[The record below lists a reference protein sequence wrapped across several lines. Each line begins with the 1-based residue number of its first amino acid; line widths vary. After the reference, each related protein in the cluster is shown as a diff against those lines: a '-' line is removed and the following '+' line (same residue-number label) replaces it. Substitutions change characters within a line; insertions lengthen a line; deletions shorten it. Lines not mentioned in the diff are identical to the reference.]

1 MITRTTTRLTAV
13 CFAIAGLAGCAQI
26 NRLPNN
32 EHWDES
38 TEQVT
43 RVDIHSSFPALSRA
57 TFERVDLL
65 ELIDPQRLSGRPQK
79 TENPG
84 KEYTEVFAWFR
95 DTKDKTP
102 EEKKA
107 IRNSVQDQIIAV
119 ATSRCNVFKTYLR
132 REQSDSNF
140 LFGTLT
146 TVTGVLGAIVPGAR
160 DARNLAGA
168 AGLFSGIE
176 AEYNQAYY
184 SNLAAHVIISGIELR
199 QSQLREALYPG
210 ARSRSITEYTL
221 GSAITD
227 ALVFDGSCSTLTGL
241 IMAQDSI
248 QQVTN
253 PGPKAAMNAM
263 LYARTM
269 RAIQDTPD
277 ADLTPEK
284 VRSLNDLT
292 QFNQNPLIT
301 TLARQN
307 APAAP
312 DAQVQEAAAQANQI
326 VMTTRGQVTTESALL
341 ERALK
346 KSVSE
351 MSPADQSKYQSKI
364 PGLIKAYNKWAD
376 DSIVKQLETD
386 KAVISCLAKLP
397 VQTSAAAS
405 AASKLALASPQMND
419 YLKLDLDMRR
429 TKIDA
434 EGTIAKLNTAQTTAR
449 KILQQAR
456 TIWLDYIK
464 NPPANLDNI
473 TDNRIPAMDLTSL
486 TCP

>member
-1 MITRTTTRLTAV
+1 MITRAFTRLTAV
-13 CFAIAGLAGCAQI
+13 SVAIAGLAGCAQL
-26 NRLPNN
+26 NRLGNN

-38 TEQVT
+38 AEQVA
-43 RVDIHSSFPALSRA
+43 RVDVHSSFPALSRA
-57 TFERVDLL
+57 TFERVNLL
-65 ELIDPQRLSGRPQK
+65 ELIDPKRQSGRPEK
-79 TENPG
+79 IENPG

-95 DTKDKTP
+95 DTQDKTP

-132 REQSDSNF
+132 REQSDTNF

-199 QSQLREALYPG
+199 QSQLRESLYPG
-210 ARSRSITEYTL
+210 ARDRSITEYTL

-263 LYARTM
+263 LYARTL
-269 RAIQDTPD
+269 RAIQDTPHE
-277 ADLTPEK
+277 DLTPEK
-284 VRSLNDLT
+284 VRALNDLT

-307 APAAP
+307 APASP
-312 DAQVQEAAAQANQI
+312 GTQLQEAAAQANQI
-326 VMTTRGQVTTESALL
+326 VMTVQGQVAVETAQLESS
-341 ERALK
+341 LK
-346 KSVSE
+346 KSVKDKDKEKEKIAALVTDYKDWAAGSVINALKNN
-351 MSPADQSKYQSKI
+351 PVTPCLVGQLQSR
-364 PGLIKAYNKWAD
+364 
-376 DSIVKQLETD
+376 T
-386 KAVISCLAKLP
+386 
-397 VQTSAAAS
+397 AAAVS
-405 AASKLALASPQMND
+405 AASTFSLASPESAN
-419 YLKLDLDMRR
+419 YLELDLAMRR
-429 TKIDA
+429 TRIEADNS
-434 EGTIAKLNTAQTTAR
+434 IAKINTAQTAAR
-449 KILQQAR
+449 KTLEQAR
-456 TIWLDYIK
+456 ALWTGVWADYLKDSSTDPIK
-464 NPPANLDNI
+464 ALHNKRPTLN
-473 TDNRIPAMDLTSL
+473 LTSL

>member
-1 MITRTTTRLTAV
+1 MITRAITRLTAV
-13 CFAIAGLAGCAQI
+13 SVAIAGLTGCAQI
-26 NRLPNN
+26 NRLGNT
-32 EHWDES
+32 EHWKES
-38 TEQVT
+38 TEQVA

-57 TFERVDLL
+57 TFERVNLL
-65 ELIDPQRLSGRPQK
+65 ELIDPKRQSGRSEEMK
-79 TENPG
+79 DPG

-95 DTKDKTP
+95 DTQDKTP

-132 REQSDSNF
+132 REQSDTNF

-199 QSQLREALYPG
+199 QSQLRESLYPG
-210 ARSRSITEYTL
+210 ARDRSITEYTL

-241 IMAQDSI
+241 ILAQDSI

-269 RAIQDTPD
+269 RAIQETTNEE
-277 ADLTPEK
+277 LTAER
-284 VRSLNDLT
+284 VRSLSELT

-307 APAAP
+307 APASP
-312 DAQVQEAAAQANQI
+312 GAQLQEAAAQANQI
-326 VMTTRGQVTTESALL
+326 VMAIRGQVTAESTLL

-346 KSVSE
+346 KSVHE
-351 MSPADQSKYQSKI
+351 MPAADQSKYQDKI
-364 PGLIKAYNKWAD
+364 PGLITAYNKWAG
-376 DSIVKQLETD
+376 SVVSQLETD
-386 KAVISCLAKLP
+386 TAVISCLAKLP
-397 VQTSAAAS
+397 LQTSAAAS
-405 AASKLALASPQMND
+405 AASKLALASPQNVSYMA
-419 YLKLDLDMRR
+419 LDLDMRK
-429 TKIDA
+429 TKIEA
-434 EGTIAKLNTAQTTAR
+434 EGTIAKLNTAQTAAS
-449 KILQQAR
+449 KLLQQAR
-456 TIWLDYIK
+456 TIWPDYIK
-464 NPPANLDNI
+464 NSPADPDNI
-473 TDNRIPAMDLTSL
+473 TDKRLASMNLTGL